1 MRTRQSA
8 VIPHPNHAEPPHQ
21 DARLPPDA
29 LDDAK
34 AFILAKADSFKE
46 LFLCPRDVPEE
57 LIDSSRL

>member
-1 MRTRQSA
+1 MGLRQTRR
-8 VIPHPNHAEPPHQ
+8 HPSSESCGAPHQ

-46 LFLCPRDVPEE
+46 LFLCPRNLPEE